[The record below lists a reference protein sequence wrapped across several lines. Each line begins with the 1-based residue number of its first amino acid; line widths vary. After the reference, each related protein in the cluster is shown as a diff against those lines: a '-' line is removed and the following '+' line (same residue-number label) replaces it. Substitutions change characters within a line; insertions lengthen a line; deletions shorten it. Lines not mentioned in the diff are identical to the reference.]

1 MRSCLRLGFG
11 FASTAWVW
19 WAGDLCASLA
29 SVVRSDPRTGKPVR
43 MTVVRNRSG
52 REDAVHRIAAQYA
65 LPPELVHS
73 GIREESNYNPNAISP
88 KGARGL
94 MQLIPDTARRFDV
107 ADAFDPV
114 ENLQGGAKYLKY
126 LLKLYH
132 GDYSLTRAAY
142 NAGEQ
147 SVARYGGVPPF
158 PETQKYVVPVGKQF
172 EQTLKSENKSQ
183 KPAGKPAAPA
193 HGAGHIQEV
202 VFPDGRVRYV
212 LREPL

>member
-11 FASTAWVW
+11 FALTAWAL
-19 WAGDLCASLA
+19 WAGDPSASLA
-29 SVVRSDPRTGKPVR
+29 SVVRSDPRTGKLVR

-52 REDAVHRIAAQYA
+52 LADAVDRIAAEYA

-73 GIREESNYNPNAISP
+73 VIREESNYNPNAVSP

-94 MQLIPDTARRFDV
+94 MQLIPDTARRFGV

-114 ENLQGGAKYLKY
+114 ENLQGGARYLKY
-126 LLKLYH
+126 LLDLYH
-132 GDYSLTRAAY
+132 GDYSLTLAAY

-158 PETQKYVVPVGKQF
+158 PETQKYVVQVGKQF
-172 EQTLKSENKSQ
+172 ERTLKSENKSQ
-183 KPAGKPAAPA
+183 KPDGKPAAA
-193 HGAGHIQEV
+193 ADGAGHIQEIV
-202 VFPDGRVRYV
+202 LPDGSVRYV
-212 LREPL
+212 LRAPL

>member
-11 FASTAWVW
+11 FALTAWAWGV
-19 WAGDLCASLA
+19 GDLSASLA
-29 SVVRSDPRTGKPVR
+29 SVVRSDPRTGKLVR
-43 MTVVRNRSG
+43 MSVVRNSG
-52 REDAVHRIAAQYA
+52 LADAVDRIAAQYA

-73 GIREESNYNPNAISP
+73 VIREESNYNPNAISR

-94 MQLIPDTARRFDV
+94 MQLIPDMARCFGV

-126 LLKLYH
+126 SLNLYH
-132 GDYSLTRAAY
+132 GDYSLTLAAY

-147 SVARYGGVPPF
+147 SVARYGEVPPF
-158 PETQKYVVPVGKQF
+158 PETQKYVVQVGKPF
-172 EQTLKSENKSQ
+172 ERTLKSENKSQ
-183 KPAGKPAAPA
+183 KPAGKPAAAPD
-193 HGAGHIQEV
+193 GAGHIQEV
-202 VFPDGRVRYV
+202 VLPDGSVRHV